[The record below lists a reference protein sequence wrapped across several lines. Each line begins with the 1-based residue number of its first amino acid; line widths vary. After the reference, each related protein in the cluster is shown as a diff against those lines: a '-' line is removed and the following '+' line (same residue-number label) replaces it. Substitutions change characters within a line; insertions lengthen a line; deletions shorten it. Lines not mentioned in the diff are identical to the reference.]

1 MGQSVIDSFRFGD
14 SYRNSELCELVDADL
29 LNNTDK
35 STTDIVVGVMLTW
48 SVRSHQPLL
57 NKQHVRFPL
66 ATAAIKG
73 EG

>member
-1 MGQSVIDSFRFGD
+1 MIASFRFGD
-14 SYRNSELCELVDADL
+14 SYRNSELCELVNADL

-57 NKQHVRFPL
+57 NKQYVRFPL
-66 ATAAIKG
+66 ARAAIKG